1 MAKAKQTQKPAGDPV
16 IEAYA
21 EGLSA
26 LQNKDWPKAAELLE
40 KVVAESD
47 RLDLKDRARQ
57 LLAACLEKIGLQG
70 KDAKGKK
77 GKEAPAEAA
86 EAADPFLTAVYEKNR
101 GNHQAALEI
110 SRQGG
115 RDTKDERFA
124 YLVAA
129 ILAAESRTDE
139 AVRALTKAIEL
150 NPKNRIHAYHDP
162 DFAELRKAKEHRP
175 LFGLS

>member
-1 MAKAKQTQKPAGDPV
+1 MAKAKQTQTSSGDPV
-16 IEAYA
+16 IDAYA
-21 EGLSA
+21 EGLTA
-26 LQNKDWPKAAELLE
+26 LQNKNWPKAAELLE

-47 RLDLKDRARQ
+47 RSDLTDRARQ
-57 LLAACLEKIGLQG
+57 LLAACREKTGPQ
-70 KDAKGKK
+70 DAKGKK
-77 GKEAPAEAA
+77 GKEAPADAA
-86 EAADPFLTAVYEKNR
+86 EADPFLTAVYEKNR

-129 ILAAESRTDE
+129 IHAAENRTDE

-150 NPKNRIHAYHDP
+150 NPKNRIHAYHDA

>member
-1 MAKAKQTQKPAGDPV
+1 MAKAKQTQTSSGDPV
-16 IEAYA
+16 IDAYA

-26 LQNKDWPKAAELLE
+26 LQNKNWSKAAELLE

-47 RLDLKDRARQ
+47 RSDLTDRARQ
-57 LLAACLEKIGLQG
+57 LLAACREKTGPQ
-70 KDAKGKK
+70 DTKGKK
-77 GKEAPAEAA
+77 GKEAPADTAD
-86 EAADPFLTAVYEKNR
+86 ADPFLTAVYEKNR

-129 ILAAESRTDE
+129 IHAAENRTDE

-150 NPKNRIHAYHDP
+150 NPKNRIHAYHDA

>member
-1 MAKAKQTQKPAGDPV
+1 MAKKTQTGGGDPV

-26 LQNKDWPKAAELLE
+26 LQRKNWTKAAELLE

-47 RLDLKDRARQ
+47 RSDLKDRALQ
-57 LLAACLEKIGLQG
+57 LLAATREKIGSQG
-70 KDAKGKK
+70 KEAKGKK
-77 GKEAPAEAA
+77 GKDAQDPAE
-86 EAADPFLTAVYEKNR
+86 ADPFLEAVYEKNR

-115 RDTKDERFA
+115 RDQKDERFA

-129 ILAAESRTDE
+129 IHAAENRTDE
-139 AVRALTKAIEL
+139 ALQALTKAIEL
-150 NPKNRIHAYHDP
+150 NPKNRIHAYHDA

>member
-1 MAKAKQTQKPAGDPV
+1 MAKAKQTQAGGGDPV

-26 LQNKDWPKAAELLE
+26 LQQKNWTKAAELLE

-47 RLDLKDRARQ
+47 RMDLKDRARQ
-57 LLAACLEKIGLQG
+57 LLAATREKIDAQPG
-70 KDAKGKK
+70 KDKGKR
-77 GKEAPAEAA
+77 GKEAQDAA
-86 EAADPFLTAVYEKNR
+86 EADPFLAAVYEKNR

-115 RDTKDERFA
+115 RDQKDERFA

-129 ILAAESRTDE
+129 IHAAENRTDE
-139 AVRALTKAIEL
+139 ALRALTKAIEL

>member
-1 MAKAKQTQKPAGDPV
+1 MAKAKQTQTSTGDPV
-16 IEAYA
+16 IDAYA
-21 EGLSA
+21 GGLSA
-26 LQNKDWPKAAELLE
+26 LQNKDWSKAAELLE
-40 KVVAESD
+40 KVVQESD
-47 RLDLKDRARQ
+47 RSDLTDRARQ
-57 LLAACLEKIGLQG
+57 LLAACREKIGPQG
-70 KDAKGKK
+70 QEAKGKK

-86 EAADPFLTAVYEKNR
+86 EADPFLTAVYEKNR
-101 GNHQAALEI
+101 GNHQEALEI

-129 ILAAESRTDE
+129 IHAAESRTDE

>member
-1 MAKAKQTQKPAGDPV
+1 MAKAKQTQAGGGDPV

-26 LQNKDWPKAAELLE
+26 LQHKNWTKAAELLE

-47 RLDLKDRARQ
+47 RMDLKDRARQ
-57 LLAACLEKIGLQG
+57 LLAATREKIDAQPG
-70 KDAKGKK
+70 KEAKGKQ
-77 GKEAPAEAA
+77 GQETPE
-86 EAADPFLTAVYEKNR
+86 ADPFLAAVYEKNR

-115 RDTKDERFA
+115 RDQKDERFA

-129 ILAAESRTDE
+129 IHAAENRTDE
-139 AVRALTKAIEL
+139 ALRALTKAIEL

>member
-1 MAKAKQTQKPAGDPV
+1 MAKAKQTQAGGGDPV

-26 LQNKDWPKAAELLE
+26 LQHKNWAKAAELLE

-57 LLAACLEKIGLQG
+57 LLAATREKIGAQPG
-70 KDAKGKK
+70 KEAKGKK
-77 GKEAPAEAA
+77 GKDAQEATE
-86 EAADPFLTAVYEKNR
+86 ADPFLEAVYEKNR

-110 SRQGG
+110 SRQGS
-115 RDTKDERFA
+115 RDQKDERFA

-129 ILAAESRTDE
+129 IHAAENRTDE
-139 AVRALTKAIEL
+139 ALRALTKAIEL

>member
-1 MAKAKQTQKPAGDPV
+1 MAKAKQTQKSSGDPV
-16 IEAYA
+16 IDAYA

-26 LQNKDWPKAAELLE
+26 LQNKDWSKAAELLE
-40 KVVAESD
+40 KVIAESD

-57 LLAACLEKIGLQG
+57 LLAACREKVGSEG
-70 KDAKGKK
+70 KEARGKK
-77 GKEAPAEAA
+77 GKETAAEAA
-86 EAADPFLTAVYEKNR
+86 EADPFLTAVYEKNR
-101 GNHQAALEI
+101 GNHEAALEI

-129 ILAAESRTDE
+129 IHAAENRTDE

-162 DFAELRKAKEHRP
+162 DFAELRRNRDHRP

>member
-1 MAKAKQTQKPAGDPV
+1 MAKAKQTQTGDPV
-16 IEAYA
+16 MDAYA

-26 LQNKDWPKAAELLE
+26 LQHKNWSKAAELLE
-40 KVVAESD
+40 KVLAESD
-47 RLDLKDRARQ
+47 RSELKDRARQ
-57 LLAACLEKIGLQG
+57 LLAATREKIGAEG
-70 KDAKGKK
+70 KGAKGKK
-77 GKEAPAEAA
+77 GKDAHGEASET
-86 EAADPFLTAVYEKNR
+86 DPFLEAVFEKNR
-101 GNHQAALEI
+101 GNHEAALEI

-129 ILAAESRTDE
+129 IHAADDRTDE
-139 AVRALTKAIEL
+139 AARALTKAIEL